1 VASFEFMV
9 NQSFLH
15 ASGHPITI
23 PRSQLA
29 HDELL
34 SLNLD
39 HKDVLVMLPQGERY
53 EAEIYHGTAGYGEY
67 YQIRFI
73 GSSRG
78 LPSYLKLNDQLLV
91 MLEKAAGR
99 SHATLAYRA

>member
-9 NQSFLH
+9 NRSFLH
-15 ASGHPITI
+15 ASRHPITI
-23 PRSQLA
+23 PRSQIA

-39 HKDVLVMLPQGERY
+39 HKDVLVMLPHGERY

-73 GSSRG
+73 GSSRS
-78 LPSYLKLNDQLLV
+78 LPSYVKLNDQLLV

-99 SHATLAYRA
+99 SHATLEYLA